1 MKYKTVIILIN
12 FLIASLILSSGCVSD
27 SGGNVPR
34 VEEKS
39 AKETRNFYLGLVPT
53 PKNIPETTWDE
64 TIAAYEETGELAEVT
79 MVWTGTNIGQTEKL
93 KQNKLI
99 TGLGVYGLKP
109 VLTLNVATIREVPGS
124 GLKYVIDAPENVNTD
139 LSDPEFKKLWIE
151 EAKNLAEEFKPE
163 YLSLG
168 NEIND
173 YFYLYPEQLDDY
185 LSLYDEAYAEI
196 KKASPNTRVFVV
208 FSYDHLIDNNQW
220 YLFDI
225 FNSRVDLV
233 GITTYPWK
241 QFDDPSDI
249 PDDYYTG
256 LEEYTDK
263 PIAFTE
269 IGWISSASH
278 GSSEKEQADFLNRFL
293 TLTEGMD
300 IEMVNWLFLHEPEF
314 TGVIASVTEPE
325 TSAISLKNRDG
336 SKKEI
341 YDAWLEMKKKEYKWI
356 ISTFYSM
363 H

>member
-12 FLIASLILSSGCVSD
+12 FLIASLIMTSGCVSD
-27 SGGNVPR
+27 SGDIVPQ
-34 VEEKS
+34 VEETP
-39 AKETRNFYLGLVPT
+39 AKEPRNFYLGFVPT
-53 PKNIPETTWDE
+53 PKNIPETTWED

-99 TGLGVYGLKP
+99 NGLGVYGLKP

-124 GLKYVIDAPENVNTD
+124 GLKYVIDAPENVNAD

-163 YLSLG
+163 YISLG

-196 KKASPNTRVFVV
+196 KKVSPDTRVFVV

-220 YLFDI
+220 DLFDT

-249 PDDYYTG
+249 PNDYYSR

-269 IGWISSASH
+269 IGWISSSSL
-278 GSSEKEQADFLNRFL
+278 GSSEKEQAEFLNRFL
-293 TLTEGMD
+293 ALTESMD
-300 IEMVNWLFLHEPEF
+300 IEMINWLFLHEPEL

-325 TSAISLKNRDG
+325 TSTISLKNRDG

-341 YDAWLEMKKKEYKWI
+341 YDSWLEVKKKEYI
-356 ISTFYSM
+356 G
-363 H
+363 